1 MMPLNVY
8 ITRQIPDEGVN
19 VLKKACQKVEVN
31 PHDRPLTYD
40 EMLKEV
46 RGRDAI
52 ITMLS
57 DRVDARLMLEATN
70 LKIVANYAVG
80 YDNIDVK
87 AATVRGIVVTNT
99 PGVLADSTA
108 DMAWALLFSV
118 TRRIVEGDKLTRA
131 GQFTGWAPMM
141 LLGGDL
147 VGKTLGII
155 GAGRIGTAM
164 AMRSRGWCMK
174 VLYTTQSRRNTVLE
188 EMLGA
193 KRVDLETLLKESD
206 FISIHTPL
214 SEKTRHL
221 IGSQEFSTMKRTAY
235 LINTGRGAVIDED
248 ALVQALRNRQ
258 IAGAG
263 LDVYEEEP
271 KLKPGLAELD
281 NVVLAP
287 HLGSATVE
295 TRTKMSLMAAE
306 NIIAVLNRQK
316 PPNCVN
322 PEALT

>member
-1 MMPLNVY
+1 MTFNVF
-8 ITRQIPDEGVN
+8 ITRQVPEEGVKILRK
-19 VLKKACQKVEVN
+19 VCQTVEIN

-40 EMLKEV
+40 ELLKQAK
-46 RGRDAI
+46 GRDAML
-52 ITMLS
+52 TMLS
-57 DRVDARLMLEATN
+57 DRIDARLIQEAAN

-87 AATVRGIVVTNT
+87 AATARGIVVTNT
-99 PGVLADSTA
+99 PGVLTDSTA
-108 DMAWALLFSV
+108 DMAWALLFSI

-131 GQFTGWAPMM
+131 GQFTGWAPLM

-174 VLYTTQSRRNTVLE
+174 VLYTTQNRRNTVLE

-193 KRVDLETLLKESD
+193 QRVDVETLLRESD
-206 FISIHTPL
+206 FISLHTPL

-221 IGSQEFSTMKRTAY
+221 IGAKELSLMKRTAY
-235 LINTGRGAVIDED
+235 LINTGRGAVIDEE

-271 KLKPGLAELD
+271 KLKPGLAALD

-306 NIIAVLNRQK
+306 NIIAVLNNQK
-316 PPNCVN
+316 PKNCVN
-322 PEALT
+322 QEVLT